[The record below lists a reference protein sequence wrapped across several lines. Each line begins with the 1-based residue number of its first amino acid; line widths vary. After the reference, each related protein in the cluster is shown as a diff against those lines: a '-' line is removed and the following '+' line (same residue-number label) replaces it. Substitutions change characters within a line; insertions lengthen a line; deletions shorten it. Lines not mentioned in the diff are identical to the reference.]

1 MENIKADARGLST
14 EKHRSRRGP
23 SPSDFNPFHCSVE
36 WHLSR
41 LSSKLAPIL
50 YGWGRRLSSSSESF
64 YPSVESMAIYFSCD
78 RTTVFRAL
86 QELVGDGWA
95 KVVSEESGK
104 PVVYRFID
112 HLEWASENPG
122 CCLQKDEMPWEGQ
135 GDLLGQRL
143 FSISGGK
150 AKFYPRQ
157 MKGLRKF
164 GLDDAQVELEFR
176 SYLDT
181 ASPSGSEWRRI
192 YFNFLAHLR
201 RVVATDAAL
210 ISRSGGSHR
219 SDTHQSRTCDPSRR
233 TEATPT
239 RRTGATQVFECSSE
253 RIGGGKQSIPA
264 LLSQERPIAPPT
276 KTSERGFPPLEPP
289 KPKAPAHSARSREE
303 VQYAIVHRLS
313 S

>member
-1 MENIKADARGLST
+1 MAYAERVHVAAWAGRDEADEARRTASTADSVKIKRAALPRGPESYGGKILCMENIKADARGLST
-14 EKHRSRRGP
+14 EKHRSRRAP
-23 SPSDFNPFHCSVE
+23 SPSDYNPFHCSVE

-41 LSSKLAPIL
+41 LSSKLAPLL
-50 YGWGRRLSSSSESF
+50 YGWGRRLSWSSESF

-95 KVVSEESGK
+95 KVVREEPGK

-112 HLEWASENPG
+112 HVEWARENPDY
-122 CCLQKDEMPWEGQ
+122 CLQKDEMPWEGQ

-164 GLDDAQVELEFR
+164 GLDDVQVELEFR

-181 ASPSGSEWRRI
+181 ASPTGNEWRRI
-192 YFNFLAHLR
+192 YFNFLIHLR

-219 SDTHQSRTCDPSRR
+219 SDTHPSHRSDTHPSHRCDP
-233 TEATPT
+233 
-239 RRTGATQVFECSSE
+239 
-253 RIGGGKQSIPA
+253 
-264 LLSQERPIAPPT
+264 
-276 KTSERGFPPLEPP
+276 
-289 KPKAPAHSARSREE
+289 
-303 VQYAIVHRLS
+303 
-313 S
+313 